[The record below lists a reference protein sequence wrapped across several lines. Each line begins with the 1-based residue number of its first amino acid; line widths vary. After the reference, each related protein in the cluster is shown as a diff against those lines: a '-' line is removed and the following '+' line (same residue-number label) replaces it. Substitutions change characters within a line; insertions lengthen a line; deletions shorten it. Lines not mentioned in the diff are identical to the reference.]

1 MGVLFSLLQ
10 TMAVFLV
17 VAYIYSKSPWF
28 RPLTNE
34 NLSTRDKVY
43 LYFFFSAISMM
54 GTVPG
59 PAGPRCPCKHTSD
72 RSRAG
77 RYHWGTN
84 PGNQCGIYR
93 RAPPVLLRRFHSVL
107 VRPVNNHRRIDRWPC
122 APVSVP
128 AKQAGSNLS
137 SDGRFFYHD
146 VR

>member
-1 MGVLFSLLQ
+1 
-10 TMAVFLV
+10 MAVFLV

-54 GTVPG
+54 GTYMGLPVHD
-59 PAGPRCPCKHTSD
+59 ALANT
-72 RSRAG
+72 RAIG
-77 RYHWGTN
+77 
-84 PGNQCGIYR
+84 
-93 RAPPVLLRRFHSVL
+93 PVLAGIIGGPILGTSVGFTGGL
-107 VRPVNNHRRIDRWPC
+107 HRYFFGGFTAFSVRPVNNHRRIDRWPC

>member
-54 GTVPG
+54 GTYMGLPVHD
-59 PAGPRCPCKHTSD
+59 ALANT
-72 RSRAG
+72 RAIG
-77 RYHWGTN
+77 
-84 PGNQCGIYR
+84 
-93 RAPPVLLRRFHSVL
+93 PVLAGIIGGPILGTSVGFTGGL
-107 VRPVNNHRRIDRWPC
+107 HR
-122 APVSVP
+122 
-128 AKQAGSNLS
+128 
-137 SDGRFFYHD
+137 
-146 VR
+146 